1 MPIRNSRLSSTAVIT
16 EIDSGD
22 PTTGTS
28 QGGAAR
34 KWSGYI
40 RAAMPSAKEISSTNT
55 LRESSIREAI
65 IWRSDEHTSELQS
78 LMRSS
83 YAVFCLKKQVTHTNI
98 ILHPLL

>member
-22 PTTGTS
+22 PTNGTS

-40 RAAMPSAKEISSTNT
+40 RAAMPSAKEIPSTNT

-65 IWRSDEHTSELQS
+65 IWIAEVTRKLPEKVSAAPTTPAGIATSEDRKS
-78 LMRSS
+78 
-83 YAVFCLKKQVTHTNI
+83 VV
-98 ILHPLL
+98 